1 MKKILSFILVV
12 LLFEACSDDFTK
24 SQEKPKV
31 VVEGYIENGKLAK
44 VFLTFPF
51 GLNDE
56 IGEGTYENFINS
68 YAKVVIT
75 SDSERE
81 VLTFKKDENLL
92 PPYYYSTMLMT
103 GEPGKTY
110 RLEIIFNGD
119 TVTSVTTIPP
129 LATEIDSMWFKE
141 VPNDTVHKDLF
152 VSAKRISTNGDGNY
166 FKFFTRTQ
174 RQTTFF
180 PLAISTYRED
190 TFGEEIIVEMAAG
203 GESFLDTTTSPY
215 FAIGDTVTVKASVVD
230 PVAGEYWRMYDNET
244 GFNNPFSNGSN
255 LPSNVNGGLGVWTG
269 MNSVQKQIIVK

>member
-1 MKKILSFILVV
+1 MIV

-119 TVTSVTTIPP
+119 TVTSVTTIPTQ
-129 LATEIDSMWFKE
+129 ATEIDSMWFKE

-152 VSAKRISTNGDGNY
+152 ISVKRLSTNGDGNY

-215 FAIGDTVTVKASVVD
+215 FALGDTVTVKASVVD

>member
-81 VLTFKKDENLL
+81 VLTFKKDGNLL

-110 RLEIIFNGD
+110 QLEIIFNGD
-119 TVTSVTTIPP
+119 TVTSVTTIPL

-152 VSAKRISTNGDGNY
+152 VSVKRISTNGDGNY
-166 FKFFTRTQ
+166 IKFFTRTQ

-269 MNSVQKQIIVK
+269 MNSVTKQVIVK

>member
-1 MKKILSFILVV
+1 MRKLLSFILIV

-119 TVTSVTTIPP
+119 TVTSVTTIPT

-141 VPNDTVHKDLF
+141 VPNDTAHKDLF
-152 VSAKRISTNGDGNY
+152 ISVKRLSTNGDGNY

-230 PVAGEYWRMYDNET
+230 PIAGEYWRMYDNET